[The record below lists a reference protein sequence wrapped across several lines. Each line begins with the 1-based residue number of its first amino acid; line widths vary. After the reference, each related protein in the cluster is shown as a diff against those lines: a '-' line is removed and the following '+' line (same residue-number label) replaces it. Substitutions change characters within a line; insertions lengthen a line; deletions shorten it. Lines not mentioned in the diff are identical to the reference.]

1 MSTAGK
7 KFSETPSLDAPSLL
21 LGLSSDG
28 SVGRVPVSQ
37 LMTLN
42 GRVSDLNDAWGRIGL
57 YHPNTRCLNYPPGV
71 TPNPS
76 DAILCLNELEYGI
89 QVLFAMNTQNFIY
102 VRIRTGSSYNGWF
115 HPTMTS

>member
-7 KFSETPSLDAPSLL
+7 KFSETPSLDAPSRL

-28 SVGRVPVSQ
+28 TVGRVPVSQ
-37 LMTLN
+37 LMTYN
-42 GRVSDLNDAWGRIGL
+42 GRVSDLNDAWGQIGL
-57 YHPNTRCLNYPPGV
+57 YHPNTGCLNYPPGV

-76 DAILCLNELEYGI
+76 DAILCLSVTEYGI
-89 QVLFAMNTQNFIY
+89 QVLFAMNSRNCIH